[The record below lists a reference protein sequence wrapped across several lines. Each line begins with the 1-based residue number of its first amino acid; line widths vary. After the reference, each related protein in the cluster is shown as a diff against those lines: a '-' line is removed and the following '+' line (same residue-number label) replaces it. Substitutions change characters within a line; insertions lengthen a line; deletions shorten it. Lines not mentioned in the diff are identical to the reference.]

1 MIVKKYQGTTE
12 EEAVKKAQEDLGN
25 SAVVLNVKELKQ
37 RGIFRLFKKDVVEIT
52 AALEEDEFKNGI
64 NKRKPSELL
73 IIKRRTKSITSGI
86 VEV

>member
-64 NKRKPSELL
+64 NKRK
-73 IIKRRTKSITSGI
+73 RR
-86 VEV
+86 

>member
-37 RGIFRLFKKDVVEIT
+37 REIAEEINISQAEISKRLFEISQIVKYDV
-52 AALEEDEFKNGI
+52 
-64 NKRKPSELL
+64 
-73 IIKRRTKSITSGI
+73 
-86 VEV
+86 

>member
-73 IIKRRTKSITSGI
+73 TIKMIIRLITSGI